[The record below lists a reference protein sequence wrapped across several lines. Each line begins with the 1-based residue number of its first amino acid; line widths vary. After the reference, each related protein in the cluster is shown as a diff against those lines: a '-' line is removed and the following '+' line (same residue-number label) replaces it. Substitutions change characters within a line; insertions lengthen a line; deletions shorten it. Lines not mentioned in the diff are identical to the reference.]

1 MREYF
6 KEKVKNLVALRSNLF
21 TCVIVLTSGI
31 VGLFFVKIMDIY
43 EILSYCALG
52 ILVIAFTYVF
62 GSMYLGLKKD
72 VPQVKDNK

>member
-31 VGLFFVKIMDIY
+31 VGLFFVNETAAKLLPFILIGIYFDLVFLINLLSVNKDIDKY
-43 EILSYCALG
+43 IEEI
-52 ILVIAFTYVF
+52 
-62 GSMYLGLKKD
+62 K
-72 VPQVKDNK
+72 